1 MRNGKKMISKRYANQ
16 QYENLSPARKKVEE
30 TNFGD
35 GAYGDTVN
43 MEILT
48 SDNKAKLKGFL
59 SEAVASL
66 QTISDERE
74 HYKDIADVV
83 EDKLG
88 IDKKVFRKTAQLVHN
103 GKLEET
109 KQLHEDADDLYSQVS
124 TVT

>member
-1 MRNGKKMISKRYANQ
+1 MNGNSIRKLRRAAAQEKIENIS
-16 QYENLSPARKKVEE
+16 
-30 TNFGD
+30 FGE
-35 GAYGDTVN
+35 GVYGEIVN

-48 SDNKAKLKGFL
+48 SDDKAKLKGFL

-88 IDKKVFRKTAQLVHN
+88 IDKKIFRKTAQLVHN

-124 TVT
+124 TVI